1 VKRLERLVAGGYTM
15 DLKANDF
22 VEDEEAALAAGTDP
36 EQLKVMPAMSP
47 FDVDA
52 LILKV
57 PSCAAR
63 LPNTPGA
70 SHVMF
75 VTLSRRVAVGMGY
88 RGGRPGCT
96 IRHPAEDAFLVCRSG
111 RVR

>member
-1 VKRLERLVAGGYTM
+1 MAGGYTM

-57 PSCAAR
+57 PSCDACS
-63 LPNTPGA
+63 
-70 SHVMF
+70 SHV
-75 VTLSRRVAVGMGY
+75 VLEALSRRVAVGMGY
-88 RGGRPGCT
+88 KGEGKTLLSAR
-96 IRHPAEDAFLVCRSG
+96 LVCPSHTARFVIQLTTPFWFAG
-111 RVR
+111 VGE

>member
-1 VKRLERLVAGGYTM
+1 M

-52 LILKV
+52 IILKV
-57 PSCAAR
+57 PSCYAYDYSRHVGGIEEKGSNGHGLQRGGENTKPR
-63 LPNTPGA
+63 LPCA
-70 SHVMF
+70 SHTARF
-75 VTLSRRVAVGMGY
+75 VIQLKTPFWFAGVG
-88 RGGRPGCT
+88 
-96 IRHPAEDAFLVCRSG
+96 E
-111 RVR
+111 